1 MEQLLHYVWKHK
13 IFPLKELKTT
23 TGLPVE
29 IIDTGLTNTDAGP
42 DFFNAKI
49 KINGTLW
56 VGNVEIHTHASDWY
70 RHGHDRDKA
79 YDSVILHIAE
89 EVDANVCR
97 ADGEPIP
104 QMQLSCP
111 DSVCNNFNELQ
122 RADRYPVCR
131 DIIKSLPKLTIHSW
145 MSALQT
151 ERFRQKAE
159 QVEKRLERCDGNWE
173 DAFFVT
179 LARNFG
185 FGLNGDAFEM
195 WAEMLSLRAV
205 DKYRDNLFQI
215 EAFFFGQAG
224 LLEEEIDD
232 AYYHRLQKEFAYL
245 QHVFDLRVTD
255 ASRWRFLRLRPGNVP
270 HVRIAQLAFLYYQ
283 ERGLLS
289 RVMEA
294 ESVKQ
299 VKTILRSRVSE
310 YWETHYHFYHISPRR
325 AKSLSDSSLNLIII
339 NTVVT
344 FLYAYGRFKGDER
357 LCERATDF
365 LEELKAEN
373 NYIIRMWS
381 EAGLKIDSAADSQA
395 LIQLKKEYCDR
406 KKCLHCRIGYE
417 YLKKGHA

>member
-1 MEQLLHYVWKHK
+1 
-13 IFPLKELKTT
+13 
-23 TGLPVE
+23 
-29 IIDTGLTNTDAGP
+29 
-42 DFFNAKI
+42 
-49 KINGTLW
+49 
-56 VGNVEIHTHASDWY
+56 
-70 RHGHDRDKA
+70 
-79 YDSVILHIAE
+79 
-89 EVDANVCR
+89 
-97 ADGEPIP
+97 
-104 QMQLSCP
+104 MQLSCP
-111 DSVCNNFNELQ
+111 DAVFNNFNERQ

-232 AYYHRLQKEFAYL
+232 AYYHRLQKEFTYL

-255 ASRWRFLRLRPGNVP
+255 ASRWRFLRLRPGNFP

-299 VKTILRSRVSE
+299 VKAILRSRVSE
-310 YWETHYHFYHISPRR
+310 YWETHYHFYHISPCR

-395 LIQLKKEYCDR
+395 LIQLKKEYCDL